1 MVVPY
6 PTLCPVMRL
15 PAFYAL
21 TERFVQIMAG
31 RVFNTDIIAYCDTDH
46 ELIDKTFIVLHRS
59 ESGDGVRLELT
70 TFHGKVLMTEYL
82 ATESDIL
89 ESVVLAQF
97 AEKKLKLC
105 RGRMDGGELRSDLG

>member
-1 MVVPY
+1 
-6 PTLCPVMRL
+6 MRL

-21 TERFVQIMAG
+21 TE
-31 RVFNTDIIAYCDTDH
+31 
-46 ELIDKTFIVLHRS
+46 RS

-105 RGRMDGGELRSDLG
+105 RGRMDGGELRSDLGASLIEYLGTDIVYRSRSCLYIAHADQGERCAACSVRVDIK